1 MRIAEEKIEEIR
13 RSADVV
19 DIISGYVQLKKHGK
33 NFFGVCPFHQE
44 KTPSFSVSPDKQI
57 FHCFGC
63 HAGGNV
69 FRFLMDYKSI
79 SFVEAVE
86 EVGEIVGIPVKQDQN
101 YNPEEQSEQE
111 KAYDLNVFAA
121 KYFSN
126 NLFTS
131 TEGET
136 ARNYLEKRKIKT
148 QTQKIFGLGMAL
160 FGWDNFHN
168 YAKEN
173 NADLDLARALG
184 LIDQSESGK
193 IYDKFRGRLM
203 FPIFS
208 PNGRVIAFGG
218 RVLNPEEKIAKY
230 LNSPESIIYQKRRS
244 LYGLYHSKDEI
255 RKLDKAI
262 LVEGYMDLISLFQ
275 NGVKNVV
282 ASSGTALTD
291 EQAELLSRFTK
302 NIVVLFDAD
311 IAGEKATMRS
321 IEILLKKDFD
331 VKIMTLPEKEDPDS
345 FIVKFGKEEFERKM
359 QGAQHFLEYQAE
371 KFEEEGKFKDSSTYA
386 EAVRELVK
394 TTALVNDQLKRNLLL
409 KSIAQKFHLRERLL
423 ETELEKFI
431 NSSNRKNENRQRA
444 NINRSEVAEVKNKK
458 PVPQYLP
465 LEKEIIRLLFEGDPQ
480 ILNMIFQNITYDD
493 LSDPVY
499 KKLYVKVY
507 AEYENENYSPADIV
521 EKIEDENLKTF
532 AMQLMLNEDAISRR
546 WEEIGDLRDPKKVIM
561 QTAGDTIKRFRLK
574 RLDGMINQING
585 ELKNNSDE
593 NKIMENL
600 KEIKK
605 LQEEKKLILDE
616 V

>member
-275 NGVKNVV
+275 NGVKNAV

>member
-173 NADLDLARALG
+173 SADLDLARALG

-275 NGVKNVV
+275 NGVKNAV

>member
-79 SFVEAVE
+79 SFVEAVQ
-86 EVGEIVGIPVKQDQN
+86 EVGEIVGIPINQDAN

-111 KAYDLNVFAA
+111 KAYDLNVLAA

-131 TEGET
+131 TEGEV
-136 ARNYLEKRKIKT
+136 ARKYLEERKIKT

-160 FGWDNFHN
+160 FGWDNFFN
-168 YAKEN
+168 YSKEN

-184 LIDQSESGK
+184 LIDKSESGK
-193 IYDKFRGRLM
+193 FYDKFRGRLM

-218 RVLNPEEKIAKY
+218 RVLNPEDKIAKY
-230 LNSPESIIYQKRRS
+230 LNSPESLIYQKRRS
-244 LYGLYHSKDEI
+244 LYGLFHSKDEI

-302 NIVVLFDAD
+302 NVVVLFDAD
-311 IAGEKATMRS
+311 IAGQKAAMRS

-331 VKIMTLPEKEDPDS
+331 VKIMSLPEKEDPDS
-345 FIVKFGKEEFERKM
+345 FIIKYGKEEFDKKL
-359 QGAQHFLEYQAE
+359 QTAKHFLEYQAE
-371 KFEEEGKFKDSSTYA
+371 RFEAEGKFQDSATYA

-409 KSIAQKFHLRERLL
+409 KTIAKRFHLRERLL

-431 NSSNRKNENRQRA
+431 KSTSQKEEFRQRA
-444 NINRSEVAEVKNKK
+444 NLSKREVAEAESKK
-458 PVPQYLP
+458 ISPQNLP
-465 LEKEIIRLLFEGDPQ
+465 MEKEIIKLLFEGDPQ

-493 LSDPVY
+493 LSDPIF
-499 KKLYVKVY
+499 KQLYVIVY
-507 AEYENENYSPADIV
+507 DEYENDNYSPADII
-521 EKIEDENLKTF
+521 EKIDDENLKTYV
-532 AMQLMLNEDAISRR
+532 MQLVLSEDAISRR
-546 WEEIGDLRDPKKVIM
+546 WEEIGDLRDPKNVLLK
-561 QTAGDTIKRFRLK
+561 TAGDTIKRFRLK
-574 RLDGMINQING
+574 RIDAIINQING
-585 ELKNNSDE
+585 ELKNYSDE
-593 NKIMENL
+593 SLIMENL

-605 LQEEKKLILDE
+605 LQEEKKLILNE
-616 V
+616 E